1 MPAQPPPT
9 GIDPAVAAQRL
20 REEGPN
26 ELGISQRRTLRDIA
40 WDVVREP
47 MFLLLLGAGGIY
59 LAMGDAH
66 EALILLGFVV
76 IIMTITVLQER
87 RTDNTLNALRDLS
100 SPRALALR
108 GGTMVRIAGRDVV
121 REDLLMIAEGDR
133 IPADGTLLQAHELAA
148 NESMLTGESEPV
160 AKQIADKV
168 FAGTLV
174 VSGQGLLRVTGVGR
188 HTELGRIGQSLDTI
202 ALQASPLR
210 EEMARLTH
218 KLVLIG
224 LSLCVLLVALFWAL
238 RGDALQAVLAGITLA
253 MGILPQELPVIMIV
267 FLALAAR
274 RLAAQQVLTRRLN
287 AIETLGQTTVLCVD
301 KTGTL
306 TQNRMAVAALCIAGE
321 ELDVQNLPEKAAEAD
336 GTALPEA
343 FHELLEYAVLAS
355 EIEPHDPMEQA
366 FHRMAGDHLAGTEH
380 LHPAWS
386 LAREYELS
394 PQLLA
399 MSHLWRDG
407 TSAHDTV
414 ATKGAPEAV
423 ADLCHL
429 SDAERA
435 TVSAQ
440 AARLADRG
448 LRVLGVAKAQ
458 HRVQDDWPG
467 IQHDFAFEWL
477 GLVALADPLR
487 PEVPQA
493 IAECHQAGIRVVMIT
508 GDHPRTARA
517 IAAQAGIAHDQVV
530 TGDEMA
536 LMSPDMLTSK
546 VRQVSV
552 FARVKPHQKLALVEA
567 LKAQGEVVA
576 MTGDGV
582 NDAPALKAAHIGIA
596 MGQRGTDVAREA
608 AALVLLH
615 DDFAAI
621 VQAIHRG
628 RQTFA
633 NLRQA
638 MVYTLAVHVPIIG
651 LALLPVL
658 FGLPL
663 VLAPLHIAFL
673 ELVIDPACSIVFEA
687 EEDAASLMHRPPRR
701 ADEPLLRGR
710 HILLSLVQGSMVT
723 AAVVGL
729 YAWLLSEAAHAP
741 IASTAAFVLLVTAN
755 AALIL
760 PSRSL
765 QGGWRN
771 LWAGLTPVSLW
782 VLCGT
787 LVALASITTM
797 PWLAKAFRFPPL
809 SPWQWILAAGTG
821 AALVLV
827 FEAIQR
833 ALLRGD
839 SEHLQESTARIPTGQ
854 GRATG
859 RDGV

>member
-1 MPAQPPPT
+1 
-9 GIDPAVAAQRL
+9 
-20 REEGPN
+20 
-26 ELGISQRRTLRDIA
+26 
-40 WDVVREP
+40 
-47 MFLLLLGAGGIY
+47 
-59 LAMGDAH
+59 
-66 EALILLGFVV
+66 
-76 IIMTITVLQER
+76 
-87 RTDNTLNALRDLS
+87 
-100 SPRALALR
+100 
-108 GGTMVRIAGRDVV
+108 
-121 REDLLMIAEGDR
+121 
-133 IPADGTLLQAHELAA
+133 
-148 NESMLTGESEPV
+148 
-160 AKQIADKV
+160 
-168 FAGTLV
+168 
-174 VSGQGLLRVTGVGR
+174 
-188 HTELGRIGQSLDTI
+188 
-202 ALQASPLR
+202 
-210 EEMARLTH
+210 
-218 KLVLIG
+218 
-224 LSLCVLLVALFWAL
+224 
-238 RGDALQAVLAGITLA
+238 
-253 MGILPQELPVIMIV
+253 
-267 FLALAAR
+267 
-274 RLAAQQVLTRRLN
+274 
-287 AIETLGQTTVLCVD
+287 
-301 KTGTL
+301 
-306 TQNRMAVAALCIAGE
+306 
-321 ELDVQNLPEKAAEAD
+321 
-336 GTALPEA
+336 
-343 FHELLEYAVLAS
+343 
-355 EIEPHDPMEQA
+355 
-366 FHRMAGDHLAGTEH
+366 
-380 LHPAWS
+380 
-386 LAREYELS
+386 
-394 PQLLA
+394 
-399 MSHLWRDG
+399 
-407 TSAHDTV
+407 
-414 ATKGAPEAV
+414 
-423 ADLCHL
+423 
-429 SDAERA
+429 
-435 TVSAQ
+435 
-440 AARLADRG
+440 
-448 LRVLGVAKAQ
+448 
-458 HRVQDDWPG
+458 
-467 IQHDFAFEWL
+467 
-477 GLVALADPLR
+477 
-487 PEVPQA
+487 
-493 IAECHQAGIRVVMIT
+493 MIT

-536 LMSPDMLTSK
+536 LMSPDMLTGK

-552 FARVKPHQKLALVEA
+552 FARIKPHQKLALVEA
-567 LKAQGEVVA
+567 LKTQGEVVA

-582 NDAPALKAAHIGIA
+582 NDAPALKAAHIVIA

-608 AALVLLH
+608 AALVLLQ

-687 EEDAASLMHRPPRR
+687 EEGAASLMQRPPRR

-710 HILLSLVQGSMVT
+710 HILLSLVQGSVVT

-729 YAWLLSEAAHAP
+729 YAWLLGEAGHAT

-797 PWLAKAFRFPPL
+797 PWLAKAFGFSPL
-809 SPWQWILAAGTG
+809 SPWQWILAAVAG

-839 SEHLQESTARIPTGQ
+839 SEHLQGSIARIPAGQ